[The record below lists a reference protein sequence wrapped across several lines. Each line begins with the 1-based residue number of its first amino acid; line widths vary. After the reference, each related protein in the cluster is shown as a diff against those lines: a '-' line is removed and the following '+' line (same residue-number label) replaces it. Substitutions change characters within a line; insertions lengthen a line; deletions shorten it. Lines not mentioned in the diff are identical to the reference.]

1 MRGQTFVKKYKGRT
15 VYINEEPDRANPYL
29 NSVVVNVP
37 KVGIKPSTTVT
48 LEMDSNSVSDS
59 DDSNVF
65 VIPKK

>member
-1 MRGQTFVKKYKGRT
+1 MKGQTFVKKYKGRT

-37 KVGIKPSTTVT
+37 KVALKPSTAET
-48 LEMDSNSVSDS
+48 LESDSNSVSDS
-59 DDSNVF
+59 DDSNVL

>member
-1 MRGQTFVKKYKGRT
+1 MKEQTFVKKYNGRT
-15 VYINEEPDRANPYL
+15 AYINEEPDRAYPYL

-37 KVGIKPSTTVT
+37 KTTKKPSTSLT

-59 DDSNVF
+59 DDSNCF

>member
-1 MRGQTFVKKYKGRT
+1 MQSTNFVKKYKGRT

-29 NSVVVNVP
+29 NSLAVSAPKAVP
-37 KVGIKPSTTVT
+37 KSTFVA

>member
-1 MRGQTFVKKYKGRT
+1 MKEQTFVKKYKGRT
-15 VYINEEPDRANPYL
+15 VYINEEPDWANPYL

-37 KVGIKPSTTVT
+37 KTTVKPTTSVT

-59 DDSNVF
+59 DDSNCF

>member
-1 MRGQTFVKKYKGRT
+1 MKGKNFVKKYKGRT

-37 KVGIKPSTTVT
+37 KATIKPSTTVT

-65 VIPKK
+65 IITKK